1 LRFVT
6 HDAARNNSLSL
17 LLCCQ
22 QAKGG
27 IYEWPYLSHRLD
39 RRCHGDLVIPWIAL
53 SKQGDQI
60 VATSTRT
67 SAGADTAFDIQW
79 GAIIA
84 GALAASA
91 LAFVLHAFAGAIGI
105 SLSSTAPTWRDA
117 SFVLI
122 LVSGLYLILVALIS
136 YGFGAF
142 VSARLRP
149 ASVGGADD
157 IEFRDG
163 MHGLIVWA
171 LATLLSGLLVIA
183 VAQATPRLAAPSSGG
198 PSTSVAGEN
207 IIAYDLDRLFRSER
221 RPQSVGNMD
230 YPRAEAARILLTV
243 SSHRGLQPDDRT
255 YLARLV
261 SATTGLGQPEAE
273 RRVDS
278 VVVQARE
285 NVSRARRSAVILG
298 FMVGA
303 AALVGAIAA
312 WFAACAGGRQR
323 DGREKLHPLWD
334 WQRPVTRL

>member
-1 LRFVT
+1 VT
-6 HDAARNNSLSL
+6 SNS
-17 LLCCQ
+17 
-22 QAKGG
+22 GG
-27 IYEWPYLSHRLD
+27 IYEWSYLSHRLD

-53 SKQGDQI
+53 SKQGDHI

-67 SAGADTAFDIQW
+67 PAGTDGAFDVQW

-84 GALAASA
+84 GAIAASA

-122 LVSGLYLILVALIS
+122 LVSGLYLILVALVS

-142 VSARLRP
+142 VSARLRAAP
-149 ASVGGADD
+149 VGAADD
-157 IEFRDG
+157 LEFRDG

-171 LATLLSGLLVIA
+171 LATLLSGLMALALV
-183 VAQATPRLAAPSSGG
+183 QATPRLATPSAGG
-198 PSTSVAGEN
+198 ASTSVAGEN

-221 RPQSVGNMD
+221 RPQGVGNNID
-230 YPRAEAARILLTV
+230 YPRAEAARILLTA
-243 SSHRGLQPDDRT
+243 SGHRGLQPDDRA

-261 SATTGLGQPEAE
+261 SAMTGLGQPEAE
-273 RRVDS
+273 GRVDS
-278 VVVQARE
+278 VTALAKE
-285 NVSRARRSAVILG
+285 DISRARRSAVILG

-303 AALVGAIAA
+303 AALLGAIAA

-323 DGREKLHPLWD
+323 DGHEKLHPLWD
-334 WQRPVTRL
+334 WQRPVMRL